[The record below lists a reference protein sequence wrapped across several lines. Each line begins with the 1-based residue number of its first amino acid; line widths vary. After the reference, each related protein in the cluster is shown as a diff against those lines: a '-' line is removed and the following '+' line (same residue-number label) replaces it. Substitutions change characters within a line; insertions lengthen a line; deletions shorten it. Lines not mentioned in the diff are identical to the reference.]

1 MWVYNLLDIAATMT
15 EAMIFYVMTLCF
27 CREFRF
33 PKWISRMLPLVV
45 HFLAT
50 IFLTY
55 LTDLGANK
63 IYVLMVLM
71 VGLCLI
77 CYRVSLHYALI
88 VVEVTWLFMVPLSES
103 LILVIAN
110 LIFDGNVQTEVA
122 GTSIIRWQ
130 IYLSIILFRMLILL
144 PVGYR
149 LLRNFRCEIQWKDTL
164 ILSLSFLL
172 FFSAVFASTYGYL
185 KLRMQ
190 DMILLDAAAVVFA
203 VFFVVQFLYFR
214 NVSYLREQERRDK
227 EQIDRMQRQFVY
239 YQQKQRDEER
249 VRAIYH
255 DMKNHLLVLERGA
268 RMMTKPALDKTSD
281 HIYGGGVKRIP
292 I

>member
-88 VVEVTWLFMVPLSES
+88 VVGGNLAVYGPIVR
-103 LILVIAN
+103 IA
-110 LIFDGNVQTEVA
+110 DSGH
-122 GTSIIRWQ
+122 
-130 IYLSIILFRMLILL
+130 
-144 PVGYR
+144 
-149 LLRNFRCEIQWKDTL
+149 
-164 ILSLSFLL
+164 
-172 FFSAVFASTYGYL
+172 
-185 KLRMQ
+185 
-190 DMILLDAAAVVFA
+190 
-203 VFFVVQFLYFR
+203 
-214 NVSYLREQERRDK
+214 
-227 EQIDRMQRQFVY
+227 RQPHF
-239 YQQKQRDEER
+239 
-249 VRAIYH
+249 
-255 DMKNHLLVLERGA
+255 
-268 RMMTKPALDKTSD
+268 
-281 HIYGGGVKRIP
+281 
-292 I
+292 